1 LINNI
6 AHNLNKV
13 INPQQLRYLFER
25 NLNESNL
32 VNQAEINVINS
43 SMITNANENPESN
56 HVTNN
61 HDNDDFFDGLDD
73 YLESTMGVNIA
84 DNRAKGKH

>member
-1 LINNI
+1 
-6 AHNLNKV
+6 
-13 INPQQLRYLFER
+13 
-25 NLNESNL
+25 
-32 VNQAEINVINS
+32 
-43 SMITNANENPESN
+43 MITNANENPESN

-84 DNRAKGKH
+84 DNRAKGNFFPHKQMLGEDTYKNVKQY